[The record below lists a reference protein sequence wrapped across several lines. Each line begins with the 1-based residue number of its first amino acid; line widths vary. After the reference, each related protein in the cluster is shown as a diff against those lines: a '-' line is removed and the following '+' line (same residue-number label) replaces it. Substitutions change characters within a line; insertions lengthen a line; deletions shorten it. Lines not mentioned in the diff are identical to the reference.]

1 MRIDKFL
8 CETLNISRKESKSFF
23 KSNEIKVNDIII
35 NDSGFI
41 IDEINDSITVNNKPI
56 VYEKYA
62 YYMLNKPAGY
72 VTAKKDNLF
81 PPVMDLFKGLEKDLN
96 PVGRLDKDTVGLL
109 IITNDGALNH
119 HLTSPKHHVNK
130 TYLVG
135 IKNQL
140 SNEDITRLET
150 GIDLNEDGM
159 TGPAK
164 VQIVDKDYI
173 LLTIGEGK
181 FHQVKRMLLAV
192 NNEVLYLKRLS
203 IGKVKLDENLKEG
216 EFRKLTKEEI
226 VLLSEKEGNI

>member
-8 CETLNISRKESKSFF
+8 CDTLNISRKESKSFF
-23 KSNEIKVNDIII
+23 KSNEIKVNDTII

-41 IDEINDSITVNNKPI
+41 IDESNDKISVNNKP
-56 VYEKYA
+56 VTYEKFV
-62 YYMLNKPAGY
+62 YYMLNKPSGY
-72 VTAKKDNLF
+72 VTAKNDNLF
-81 PPVMDLFKGLEKDLN
+81 PTVMDLFKGLEKDLN

-109 IITNDGALNH
+109 IITNDGAFNH
-119 HLTSPKHHVNK
+119 HLTSPKHHVRK

-140 SNEDITRLET
+140 SKEDITRLET
-150 GIDLNEDGM
+150 GIDLHDDGL

-164 VQIVDKDYI
+164 VTVLDKDFI

-192 NNEVLYLKRLS
+192 NNEVLSLKRLS
-203 IGKVKLDENLKEG
+203 IGNLKLDENLKEG